1 MNTLSAGPT
10 DASGQ
15 GSPTPMDRHSAL
27 GFLLKDVTRLYTRRF
42 EHRAQALGLTL
53 AQCKAL
59 ASLSKNEGV
68 SQKRLA
74 ELCEIDPMSLVRILD
89 RMEADGLVQRCLDPV
104 DRRAR
109 SLRLTEQSRP
119 ILEQIWQ
126 VASVTRG
133 EALSDLGDADRT
145 QLLELLDRVHAN
157 LSALEPLAE
166 GESRVEAAASSLGS
180 PR

>member
-1 MNTLSAGPT
+1 MSTPSSSAP
-10 DASGQ
+10 ASTRDPPG
-15 GSPTPMDRHSAL
+15 PMDRHGTL

-42 EHRAQALGLTL
+42 EQRAQALGLTL

-126 VASVTRG
+126 VAGATRG
-133 EALSDLGDADRT
+133 EALSDLSDPERT
-145 QLLELLDRVHAN
+145 QLVELLDRVHAN
-157 LSALEPLAE
+157 LTALEPLTE
-166 GESRVEAAASSLGS
+166 GEPRADGAAASLGS
-180 PR
+180 VR

>member
-1 MNTLSAGPT
+1 MNTFPPGSADGSAQ
-10 DASGQ
+10 ASP
-15 GSPTPMDRHSAL
+15 SPLDGHSAL

-42 EHRAQALGLTL
+42 ELRAQALGLTL

-119 ILEQIWQ
+119 ILEQVWQ
-126 VASVTRG
+126 IAGATRG
-133 EALSDLGDADRT
+133 EALADLSDAERT
-145 QLLELLDRVHAN
+145 QLVELLDRVHTN

-166 GESRVEAAASSLGS
+166 GELRADAAAASLGS
-180 PR
+180 VR